1 MEDKIITI
9 VITAG
14 DYGDVSFQDEYSAKV
29 FDNIYRSMY
38 EECGIVDLRSD
49 SEWHDYRDNKSS
61 AELTHTLRYF
71 ILEEETKTVVEM
83 LKTIYD
89 VIIIDIQF
97 EEDANDWDSGYLLLG
112 GV

>member
-49 SEWHDYRDNKSS
+49 SEWHDYRDNRSS
-61 AELTHTLRYF
+61 AELTHTLRF
-71 ILEEETKTVVEM
+71 LILIERTMAIVEM
-83 LKTIYD
+83 LRTMYG
-89 VIIIDIQF
+89 VTIIDIQL
-97 EEDANDWDSGYLLLG
+97 EEDTE
-112 GV
+112 